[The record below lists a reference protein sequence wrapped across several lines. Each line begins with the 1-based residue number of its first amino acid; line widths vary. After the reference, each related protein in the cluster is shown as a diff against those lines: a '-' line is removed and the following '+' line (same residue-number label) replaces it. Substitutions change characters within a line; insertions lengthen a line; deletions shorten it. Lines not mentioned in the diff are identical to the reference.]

1 MTWHQTIFFGNTIA
15 LWLSAIAV
23 ALLVYL
29 ALRLVLRVV
38 RERMTQ
44 SARRTETHL
53 DDLLVHMLAS
63 TRQWTLLAA
72 ALLLASRL
80 LTLPGRWETRL
91 DYLWFL
97 VIGVQIGLWLN
108 EAITYWVE
116 QRLHQKQGSA
126 GNPVIT
132 TILSWILRLFV
143 WTLVVLAV
151 LANMGVNITAMVA
164 SLGIG
169 GVAVALAVQN
179 ILGDL
184 FASAAIGLDKPFEI
198 GDFIVFGEVA
208 GSVEH
213 VGLKTT
219 RIRALSGEQIV
230 CSNTQL
236 LTNTIHNYKRMAERR
251 IQFSFTIAQSTPA
264 ETLHQIPAIVRDAI
278 QAAGNTRFDRAHFK
292 EFGESA
298 LNFEVVYFVT
308 SPDYNLYMDV
318 QQAVNLSLKARL
330 DAMEVAFGLPAQRTH
345 APALEMLLQQKLE
358 AMSASSTETSEPS
371 VQWGARRPA

>member
-1 MTWHQTIFFGNTIA
+1 MTWFETEFLGNT
-15 LWLSAIAV
+15 LLRWLSAAAA
-23 ALLVYL
+23 ALAIY
-29 ALRLVLRVV
+29 LVLRIIF
-38 RERMTQ
+38 RFSGER
-44 SARRTETHL
+44 SAKAARQTATSL
-53 DDLLVHMLAS
+53 DDLLGQMLAR
-63 TRQWTLLAA
+63 TRQWALLAV
-72 ALLLASRL
+72 ALLLASRML
-80 LTLPGRWETRL
+80 DLPERWHTRI

-97 VIGVQIGLWLN
+97 VVGLQIGLWLN
-108 EAITYWVE
+108 QGISYWVK
-116 QRLHQKQGSA
+116 QRLDQRQGNT

-132 TILSWILRLFV
+132 TIISWILRLFV
-143 WTLVVLAV
+143 WTLVVLAI

-198 GDFIVFGEVA
+198 GDFIVFGDVA

-251 IQFSFTIAQSTPA
+251 IQFTFGIAQTTPA
-264 ETLHQIPAIVRDAI
+264 EQLEQIPRIVRDAI
-278 QAAGNTRFDRAHFK
+278 EVAGNARFDRAHFK

-318 QQAVNLSLKARL
+318 QQSVNLALKKRL
-330 DAMEVAFGLPAQRTH
+330 DTLGIDFALPARRLA
-345 APALEMLLQQKLE
+345 APAIENLLRERPDGYE
-358 AMSASSTETSEPS
+358 ARSTGLAHGSASPKAS
-371 VQWGARRPA
+371 